1 MLSSKAGWLVKRN
14 EQHVWQRRWC
24 CVVPHTFLYYFE
36 AAPHI
41 DGDHHD
47 GSGGGSHGGGVS
59 GFFPSTT
66 PSTPDAHVAAASAVV
81 ENQDVLNAAV
91 RDGLGGGGAGAGQ
104 NNAGDGADGDE
115 RYYAA
120 AATEGEMAE
129 VALADPRGPMATSGS
144 NLQPVGIIDLECYSN
159 VNRTNRSEGVMELTG
174 DPITNPDL
182 RSFYFQAA
190 NADDAEEWTKAFLS
204 DRHSGLKDELEAI
217 REVCDTFPLQLRE
230 CADMIDRA
238 EEKAATSEKE
248 LYRVRSA
255 AEEGRRRALELVR
268 DILERRW
275 VDDDAGSDSP
285 SGGGGI
291 KKTWSSDESGDQ
303 GQLSAIQRK
312 LLNGLE
318 ADRALVSTWQCWLGH
333 SYITLFY
340 LHVSLLTACRFFSC
354 LSSL

>member
-1 MLSSKAGWLVKRN
+1 MLASKAGWLVKRN

-36 AAPHI
+36 AAPHV
-41 DGDHHD
+41 DGDHHHD
-47 GSGGGSHGGGVS
+47 SGGGVS
-59 GFFPSTT
+59 GFFPSTS
-66 PSTPDAHVAAASAVV
+66 PSTPDAAASAVV
-81 ENQDVLNAAV
+81 ENQDMLNAAV
-91 RDGLGGGGAGAGQ
+91 RDGLGGIGAG
-104 NNAGDGADGDE
+104 NAGDGGADGDE

-129 VALADPRGPMATSGS
+129 AALADPRGPTAMSGS

-174 DPITNPDL
+174 DPVTNPDL

-190 NADDAEEWTKAFLS
+190 NAEDAEEWTNAFLT
-204 DRHSGLKDELEAI
+204 DRHSSLKDELEAI

-275 VDDDAGSDSP
+275 VDNDAGSGGSP
-285 SGGGGI
+285 RGGGGNI
-291 KKTWSSDESGDQ
+291 KKTWSADESGDQ

-318 ADRALVSTWQCWLGH
+318 ADRASVS
-333 SYITLFY
+333 I
-340 LHVSLLTACRFFSC
+340 
-354 LSSL
+354 